1 MHNTHSR
8 NRLYEWLSCGP
19 GGLIADAE
27 SRHLERILPD
37 LFGYHLV
44 QVGHLGSRDVLSQSR
59 ILNRMVVEID
69 QAPPPAGYASIRA
82 RADALP
88 IESDSVDVVLLPH
101 VLEFEL
107 EPHQALREAS
117 RIVVPE
123 GHIVVCGFNPISL
136 TGLWRLA
143 LRRTGSA
150 PWSGRFVGV
159 NRIKDW
165 FALLGFDILGLDGYF
180 IRPPVRSPRLLSRLD
195 CFERAA
201 HPRLPIL
208 GAAYVVHARKR
219 VTTLTPIRPRWRPR
233 RRLAAVGLAGPAAR
247 KLPEVVNNRES

>member
-1 MHNTHSR
+1 MQNPSTRHQ
-8 NRLYEWLSCGP
+8 LYRWLSQGP
-19 GGLIADAE
+19 GGLIAEAE

-44 QVGHLGSRDVLSQSR
+44 QVGHLGPRDVLAHSR
-59 ILNRMVVEID
+59 ILNRLVVDID
-69 QAPPPAGYASIRA
+69 GSPTPAGYPSLRG

-88 IESDSVDVVLLPH
+88 IESDSVDVALLPH
-101 VLEFEL
+101 VLEFET

-123 GHIVVCGFNPISL
+123 GHLVVCGLNPFSL

-143 LRRTGSA
+143 LRRTGNI
-150 PWSGRFVGV
+150 PWTGRFLGP

-165 FALLGFDILGLDGYF
+165 LALLGFDILGLDACF
-180 IRPPVRSPRLLSRLD
+180 MRPPVRNPRLLSRLGY
-195 CFERAA
+195 FERAA
-201 HPRLPIL
+201 HPRLPVL
-208 GAAYVVHARKR
+208 AAAYVVHARKR

-233 RRLAAVGLAGPAAR
+233 RRLAAVGLAGPSAR
-247 KLPEVVNNRES
+247 NLNRE